1 MKIILRYII
10 LICSVGL
17 TIYLGTICIS
27 NISYYY
33 RTRDIQENGHII
45 RGWVTNL
52 NEFNYEITFK
62 MQNGDYYKSR
72 YSSDFYQFA
81 LNDTLEFKH
90 SSNYPNE
97 YIHINENPSGMFITI
112 SYLFLIF
119 VLLLFLTIYF
129 QIRKIITL
137 TSNKS

>member
-1 MKIILRYII
+1 
-10 LICSVGL
+10 
-17 TIYLGTICIS
+17 
-27 NISYYY
+27 
-33 RTRDIQENGHII
+33 
-45 RGWVTNL
+45 
-52 NEFNYEITFK
+52 